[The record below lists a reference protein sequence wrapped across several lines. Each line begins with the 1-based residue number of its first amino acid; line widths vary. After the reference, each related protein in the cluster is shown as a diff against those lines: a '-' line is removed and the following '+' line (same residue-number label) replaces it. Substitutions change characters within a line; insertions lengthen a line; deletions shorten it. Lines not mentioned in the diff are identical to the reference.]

1 MKKDDVK
8 QAVFGVIE
16 KYGKVLKD
24 STQRTFLISES
35 TLPFSKKVIK
45 NAIRVALL
53 MTDDE
58 DMAEQLKS
66 GYISLAN
73 FVSDEEVKRTRDISQ
88 DLFAF
93 LEMDEDRKKEFIR
106 DRIKSGLL
114 GDYERATKI
123 VTKIAEEQK
132 RLREEIDEF
141 FEKKMNEE
149 P

>member
-8 QAVFGVIE
+8 QAVFEVIE
-16 KYGKVLKD
+16 EYGKALT
-24 STQRTFLISES
+24 SPAQRTFLISES
-35 TLPFSKKVIK
+35 NLPYSKKVIK

-58 DMAEQLKS
+58 DMIEQLKS

-73 FVSDEEVKRTRDISQ
+73 FVSDEEVKRTRDISR
-88 DLFAF
+88 DLFTF

-141 FEKKMNEE
+141 LKNKE
-149 P
+149 

>member
-8 QAVFGVIE
+8 QAVFEVIGE
-16 KYGKVLKD
+16 YGKALKN
-24 STQRTFLISES
+24 SAQRTFLISES
-35 TLPFSKKVIK
+35 SLPYSKKVIK

-58 DMAEQLKS
+58 DMIEQLKS
-66 GYISLAN
+66 SYISLAN
-73 FVSDEEVKRTRDISQ
+73 FVPEEEVKKTKDISQ

-93 LEMDEDRKKEFIR
+93 LEMDEDKKREFLR

-114 GDYERATKI
+114 GDYERATRI
-123 VTKIAEEQK
+123 TTKIAEEQK

-141 FEKKMNEE
+141 LKIGDNG
-149 P
+149 

>member
-16 KYGKVLKD
+16 EYGKVLKN
-24 STQRTFLISES
+24 SAQRTFLISES
-35 TLPFSKKVIK
+35 NLPFSKKVIK
-45 NAIRVALL
+45 NALRVALL
-53 MTDDE
+53 MTDE
-58 DMAEQLKS
+58 EAMIEQLKS

-93 LEMDEDRKKEFIR
+93 LEMDEDRKKEFLR

-132 RLREEIDEF
+132 RLREELDEF
-141 FEKKMNEE
+141 LKKKE
-149 P
+149 